1 MFVFCVL
8 AIISKRFYS
17 SDLCKKL
24 LIKKAKANAQKR
36 YSADIQGRAAH
47 DFYAKTA
54 FPAVKEALSS
64 KRSIKDSNV
73 KEAVLQCVKEQVLKV
88 A

>member
-1 MFVFCVL
+1 MFVPCVL
-8 AIISKRFYS
+8 AIINKQYHS
-17 SDLCKKL
+17 SDLGKKL
-24 LIKKAKANAQKR
+24 LIKKAKANARKR
-36 YSADIQGRAAH
+36 YSANTQGRAAH

-54 FPAVKEALSS
+54 FPAVKKALSS